1 MGKDNK
7 TSKNTS
13 KITAKEREPK
23 LIPFDELLLKAIDAK
38 SRKKKGGS

>member
-7 TSKNTS
+7 APKDAP

-23 LIPFDELLLKAIDAK
+23 PIPFDELLLKAIDAK